1 MPEEVAGDRSDD
13 RYSGRTGGTT
23 DREGEEGAVS
33 KSKLA
38 GRLVGPIALRSAP
51 GLASGFVRQAFDR
64 AVDGTGPL
72 RGAADAAERRL
83 QENDGNVSRAIGSL
97 VDAHVKLAGIQGFV
111 TNLGGI
117 VTMAVTVPA
126 NVSGLALLQCHMVG
140 GIAHLRGYDLAD
152 PRVRNA
158 VMACM
163 LGPDAV
169 RRLIKKG
176 TLPSSPMA
184 IATAPAYDPTLDD
197 RIATE
202 VAGELLTRVA
212 GKRGAAALSRKM
224 PVVGGGIGAVTDG
237 YLTFQVGQYAAKELR
252 SRRPT

>member
-1 MPEEVAGDRSDD
+1 VA
-13 RYSGRTGGTT
+13 
-23 DREGEEGAVS
+23 

-38 GRLVGPIALRSAP
+38 GRLVGPIALRTAP

-64 AVDGTGPL
+64 AVDGAGPL
-72 RGAADAAERRL
+72 RGAAEAADRRL
-83 QENDGNVSRAIGSL
+83 RDNDDNVTRAIRSL
-97 VDAHVKLAGIQGFV
+97 VDAHVKLAGVQGFV

-117 VTMAVTVPA
+117 VTMAVAVPA
-126 NVSGLALLQCHMVG
+126 NVSGLALLQCHLVG
-140 GIAHLRGYDLAD
+140 GIAHLRGYDLGD

-169 RRLIKKG
+169 KRLVKKG

-212 GKRGAAALSRKM
+212 GKRGLAALSRRM
-224 PVVGGGIGAVTDG
+224 PVIGGGIGAVSDG

-252 SRRPT
+252 SRRHD

>member
-1 MPEEVAGDRSDD
+1 MAK
-13 RYSGRTGGTT
+13 SGM
-23 DREGEEGAVS
+23 
-33 KSKLA
+33 A
-38 GRLVGPIALRSAP
+38 GRIVGPIALRTAP

-72 RGAADAAERRL
+72 RGAAEAADRRL
-83 QENDGNVSRAIGSL
+83 RDHDGDVTAAIGSL
-97 VDAHVKLAGIQGFV
+97 VDGHVKLAGIQGFV
-111 TNLGGI
+111 TNLGGV
-117 VTMAVTVPA
+117 VTMAVAVPA

-140 GIAHLRGYDLAD
+140 GVAHLRGYDLSD

-163 LGPDAV
+163 LGRDAV
-169 RRLIKKG
+169 KRLVKKR

-197 RIATE
+197 RISTE
-202 VAGELLTRVA
+202 VASELLTRVA
-212 GKRGAAALSRKM
+212 GKRGAAALAKKM
-224 PVVGGGIGAVTDG
+224 PVLGGGIGAVTDG

-252 SRRPT
+252 ARRR

>member
-1 MPEEVAGDRSDD
+1 MGAKTRVA
-13 RYSGRTGGTT
+13 
-23 DREGEEGAVS
+23 A
-33 KSKLA
+33 
-38 GRLVGPIALRSAP
+38 RLVAPIALKATP

-83 QENDGNVSRAIGSL
+83 RDHDGNVAAAIGAL
-97 VDAHVKLAGIQGFV
+97 VDGHVKLAGAQGFV
-111 TNLGGI
+111 TNLGGF
-117 VTMAVTVPA
+117 VAMTVTVPA

-163 LGPDAV
+163 LGRDTV
-169 RRLIKKG
+169 KRLVKKG

-184 IATAPAYDPTLDD
+184 IATAPAYDPSLDD
-197 RIATE
+197 RIAAE
-202 VAGELLTRVA
+202 VASELLTRVA
-212 GKRGAAALSRKM
+212 GKRGAAALVKKM
-224 PVVGGGIGAVTDG
+224 PLVGGGIGAVTDG

-252 SRRPT
+252 SRRPR

>member
-1 MPEEVAGDRSDD
+1 M
-13 RYSGRTGGTT
+13 T
-23 DREGEEGAVS
+23 AVS
-33 KSKLA
+33 KAKLA
-38 GRLVGPIALRSAP
+38 GRIVGPIAARTAP

-64 AVDGTGPL
+64 AVDGSGPL

-83 QENDGNVSRAIGSL
+83 RDHGGDVNRAIGSL
-97 VDAHVKLAGIQGFV
+97 VDAHVKLAGLQGFV

-117 VTMAVTVPA
+117 VTMAVAVPA

-140 GIAHLRGYDLAD
+140 GIAHLRGYDLGD

-169 RRLIKKG
+169 KRLVKKG
-176 TLPSSPMA
+176 ALPSSPMA
-184 IATAPAYDPTLDD
+184 IATAPAYDATLDD

-212 GKRGAAALSRKM
+212 GKRGAAALTRRM
-224 PVVGGGIGAVTDG
+224 PLIGGGIGAVSDG
-237 YLTFQVGQYAAKELR
+237 YLTYQVGQYAAKQLR
-252 SRRPT
+252 SRRTG

>member
-1 MPEEVAGDRSDD
+1 VVKA
-13 RYSGRTGGTT
+13 
-23 DREGEEGAVS
+23 
-33 KSKLA
+33 KLA
-38 GRLVGPIALRSAP
+38 GRLIGPIALRSAP

-72 RGAADAAERRL
+72 RGAAEAADRRL
-83 QENDGNVSRAIGSL
+83 LEHDGNVSRAIGSL

-111 TNLGGI
+111 TNLGGV
-117 VTMAVTVPA
+117 VTMTLTVPA

-163 LGPDAV
+163 LGRDSV
-169 RRLIKKG
+169 KRLVKKG

-212 GKRGAAALSRKM
+212 GKRGAAAFSRKM
-224 PVVGGGIGAVTDG
+224 PVIGGGVGAVTDG
-237 YLTFQVGQYAAKELR
+237 FITFQVGQYAAKELR
-252 SRRPT
+252 RRGG